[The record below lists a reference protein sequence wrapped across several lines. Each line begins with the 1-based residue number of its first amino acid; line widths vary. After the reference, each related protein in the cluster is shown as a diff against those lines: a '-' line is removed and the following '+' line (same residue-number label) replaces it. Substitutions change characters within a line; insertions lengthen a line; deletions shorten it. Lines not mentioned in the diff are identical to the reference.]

1 MPPTIVEPLEM
12 KRMEE
17 NSSKQSNQDKVAKE
31 QVDTCTH
38 SRVKSTK
45 LGVTRTARVTTGS
58 KSNNNDVN
66 NSINKPYSRKSDSN
80 NSNQG
85 KVTSKSRS
93 AAEVSK
99 VSKNKNKKNSGTRDT
114 DHNEVVVYTYN
125 WNLSL
130 D

>member
-1 MPPTIVEPLEM
+1 M

-17 NSSKQSNQDKVAKE
+17 NSSKQSNHDKVAKE
-31 QVDTCTH
+31 QVDTSTR
-38 SRVKSTK
+38 SGVKSTK
-45 LGVTRTARVTTGS
+45 QGVTRTAHVTAGS
-58 KSNNNDVN
+58 KSNNNDAN